1 MPAKDES
8 TLKQEETSVEEERPV
23 VIRNEPE
30 RDLVTWSAPARPFK
44 RRDRE
49 FYVTL
54 IAIAGVVGLIL
65 FLVEGFMPVI
75 LIVSLVFLFYVM
87 STVEPEN
94 VEYKITNRGIKV
106 AGRRNDWANMVRYW
120 FSRRFDNELLI
131 VESTTL
137 PGRIEFVVAPEVKEE
152 IKKALSRYLTEEEAP
167 PSYLDRA
174 ANWFA
179 AKLPGNRP

>member
-8 TLKQEETSVEEERPV
+8 TLKQEETSVEEERPA

-131 VESTTL
+131 IESTTL

-152 IKKALSRYLTEEEAP
+152 INKALSRYLTEEEAP

-174 ANWFA
+174 PNWFA